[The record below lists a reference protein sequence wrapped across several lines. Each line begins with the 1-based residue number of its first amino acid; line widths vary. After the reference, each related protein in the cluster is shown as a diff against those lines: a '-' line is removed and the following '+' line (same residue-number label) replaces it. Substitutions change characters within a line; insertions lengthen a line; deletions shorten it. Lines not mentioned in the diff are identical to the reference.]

1 MQPHALNVLASIH
14 VLSRQI
20 GRAFYGEIARRY
32 GVGVPEWRVMLTLA
46 RRPAATSGEIAAQW
60 AMEKMAVS
68 RAVRRLE
75 RAGLVA
81 RRRVSNDRRRRALR
95 LTAAGRRLYARIL
108 PAADARYRAI
118 MACLG
123 PAERAG
129 LRRSLARLI
138 AETGRLAEADAAT

>member
-1 MQPHALNVLASIH
+1 MHPAALNVLASIH
-14 VLSRQI
+14 VLSSQI
-20 GRAFYGEIARRY
+20 GRAFYGEIAKRH
-32 GVGVPEWRVMLTLA
+32 GVTVPEWRVLLTLA
-46 RRPAATSGEIAAQW
+46 QRPEATAGDVAAQW

-75 RAGLVA
+75 RDRLIA
-81 RRRVSNDRRRRALR
+81 RRPVRNDRRRQALR
-95 LTAAGRRLYARIL
+95 LTPAGRRLYARIL

-123 PAERAG
+123 PSERAE

-138 AETGRLAEADAAT
+138 AETGHLAGANEDI